1 MSDLKHVLI
10 VENDGNIR
18 DLLAMALREFGY
30 RVSMASDGIAA
41 RGILAT
47 SMVDLLLADV
57 IMPGE
62 MGQHLAEH
70 AKTLGVPSLLMSG
83 EPVTKEALKDNHAF
97 IGKPF
102 KLRQLSEQI
111 VRALATVKAQQ
122 CAAGFVASEG
132 TANRGVSIM

>member
-97 IGKPF
+97 IGKP
-102 KLRQLSEQI
+102 EQI